1 MDQNQYIL
9 RFGPNNQLVVPD
21 NQQINA
27 WEEYKSRLR
36 ASLPSHSVFLRKW
49 WRNRL
54 IECLRRQL
62 NAKNMNIPRYKWRTE
77 EQLWKEYPWARN
89 KWNTD
94 SIRLQVLC
102 PTYQQFINRW
112 FERKM
117 RDFFVRTMNLN
128 RRRNRRNHFRI
139 DLFLVKLFL
148 CEHRI
153 CYAIRLNAM
162 FWISI
167 AMYLIFILI
176 EE

>member
-1 MDQNQYIL
+1 M
-9 RFGPNNQLVVPD
+9 RFGTNNQLVVPD

-62 NAKNMNIPRYKWRTE
+62 NAKNMNIPRYKCGTE

-94 SIRLQVLC
+94 SI
-102 PTYQQFINRW
+102 
-112 FERKM
+112 
-117 RDFFVRTMNLN
+117 
-128 RRRNRRNHFRI
+128 
-139 DLFLVKLFL
+139 
-148 CEHRI
+148 
-153 CYAIRLNAM
+153 
-162 FWISI
+162 
-167 AMYLIFILI
+167 
-176 EE
+176 